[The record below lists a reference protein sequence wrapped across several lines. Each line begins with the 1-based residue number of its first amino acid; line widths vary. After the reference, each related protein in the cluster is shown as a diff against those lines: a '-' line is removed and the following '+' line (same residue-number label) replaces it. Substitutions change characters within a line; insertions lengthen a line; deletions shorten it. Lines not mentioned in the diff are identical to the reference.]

1 MRYLIQKFII
11 ATFLATVVALD
22 YPSFNIII
30 NENPYPEDMFI
41 HSSGGGGNQFM
52 AILDPDLNVK
62 WYIVSTDGKGW
73 DFKVNSNNML
83 TYFRKPSNDW
93 TPSGGGIWHVMDQGM
108 REVDTLS
115 CVNGHQADFHDI
127 QYTES
132 GGYLLQ
138 SYAKEMIDLP
148 QTEVLD
154 TANILIIQEFDADH
168 NLIMEWK
175 NSDHM
180 DIMDYVDEFN
190 LDAPYRHWTHG
201 NSVEIDYD
209 GNIILSNRAMSEVIK
224 FDRNTGDLIWRLGG
238 PMNDF
243 TFIDDLLQGPN
254 KQHDV
259 RRLENGN
266 IMIFDNGN
274 QRTVPLT
281 RVSEYQIDEDA
292 MTATLVWQY
301 SHPDGYVS
309 LNQGCAQRL
318 DNNNTLISWG
328 GVDGHGQIITEIDYS
343 GNRVMEIEYPDGYY
357 SYKVRKSNWSF
368 NVNLIEADINLD
380 GDINIFDVVIIVNFI
395 LSSSSPDPFYLYKAD
410 LNKTGSIDIL
420 DILLILDLIL

>member
-1 MRYLIQKFII
+1 MYYLLRKLIISVCI
-11 ATFLATVVALD
+11 ATAVAVD
-22 YPSFNIII
+22 YPSFNIMI
-30 NENPYPEDMFI
+30 NENPYSEDMFI
-41 HSSGGGGNQFM
+41 HSSGVEGNQFM
-52 AILDPDLNVK
+52 AILDPNLNVK

-73 DFKVNSNNML
+73 DFKVNSNSML

-93 TPSGGGIWHVMDQGM
+93 TPSGGGLWHVMDQNM

-154 TANILIIQEFDADH
+154 TANILIIQEFDAEH

-190 LDAPYRHWTHG
+190 LNAPYRHWTHG
-201 NSVEIDYD
+201 NSMEIDYD
-209 GNIILSNRAMSEVIK
+209 DNIILSNRAMSEVIK
-224 FDRNTGDLIWRLGG
+224 FDRDTGDLIWRMGG

-243 TFIDDLLQGPN
+243 IFINDLLQGPN
-254 KQHDV
+254 RQHDV
-259 RRLENGN
+259 RRLDNGN
-266 IMIFDNGN
+266 IMIFDNGD

-281 RVSEYQIDEDA
+281 RISEYQIDEEA
-292 MTATLVWQY
+292 MTATLVWEY
-301 SHPDGYVS
+301 SHPNGYVA

-328 GVDGHGQIITEIDYS
+328 GVNGHGQIITEVDYS

-380 GDINIFDVVIIVNFI
+380 EDINIFDVVIIVNFI

-410 LNKTGSIDIL
+410 LNKTGSVDIL